1 MTQARAT
8 VHRWIELTADTP
20 MPTITRR
27 RIIGD
32 KAMISH
38 VLLAKGTHV
47 PTHSHENEQFG
58 VVLSGRIRFG
68 LGAEGT
74 PDRHEATLGPGEVI
88 HLPSNYPHSADALE
102 ETLVLD
108 IFSPPSAGTGI
119 DRK

>member
-1 MTQARAT
+1 MKPARAT
-8 VHRWIELTADTP
+8 VHRWSELTTDTP

-27 RIIGD
+27 RVIGEH
-32 KAMISH
+32 AMISH

-47 PTHSHENEQFG
+47 PTHSHANEQFG

-102 ETLVLD
+102 ETLILD